1 MRLPRILQ
9 PVLDTFCGEQLRPT
23 LILLT
28 STLLIL
34 GWRYFG
40 SPEFYLAHLSPYFV
54 LWNDPAATAGAYYF
68 TTCFLLMGLVPV
80 LIVKLLL
87 RQSLADYGVQLG
99 DRRWTFGSLLVLAPL
114 LLLVAYLSRNSPE
127 IVNEYPI
134 NRSAGTSGG
143 MFGIHALTYML
154 FYLGWEFHFRGFLQ
168 FGLRDKLGA
177 PNALLVQVMASS
189 LAHIGKP
196 CSETFA
202 AVGGGVVWGLIAYR
216 SRSLLSGLLQ
226 HFLLGISLDFFIC
239 YC

>member
-1 MRLPRILQ
+1 MKLPRTLQ
-9 PVLDTFCGEQLRPT
+9 PLLDTFRGEQLRPT

-34 GWRYFG
+34 AWRYFG
-40 SPEFYLAHLSPYFV
+40 SPEFYLTHLSPYCV
-54 LWNDPAATAGAYYF
+54 LWNDPQATAGVYYF
-68 TTCFLLMGLVPV
+68 ATCFLLMGLVPV

-99 DRRWTFGSLLVLAPL
+99 DRRRTFSSLLVLAPL
-114 LLLVAYLSRNSPE
+114 LVLVAYLFRNSPE

-134 NRSAGTSGG
+134 NRSAGTSAG
-143 MFGIHALTYML
+143 MFGIHAVTYML

-202 AVGGGVVWGLIAYR
+202 AIAGGVVWGLIAYR
-216 SRSLLSGLLQ
+216 TRSLLSGLLQ